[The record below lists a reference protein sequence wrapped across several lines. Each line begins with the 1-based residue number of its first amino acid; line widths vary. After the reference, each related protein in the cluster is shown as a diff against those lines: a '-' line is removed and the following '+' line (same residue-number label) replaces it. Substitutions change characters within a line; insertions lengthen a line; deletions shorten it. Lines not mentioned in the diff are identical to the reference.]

1 MKVLHTSDWHLGKRL
16 GRFSRL
22 EEQQDVLDELCGI
35 AEKHQPDLVLIAGD
49 LFDTFNPPAEAVELL
64 YRTLHRL
71 SDGGRRP
78 VVAMAGNHDSP
89 DRVESA
95 DPLAR
100 LSGIFFIG
108 YPGTVIRKTV
118 LESGWEID
126 APEAGILV
134 FRRSGIPEVRLIA
147 TPYAGEVRLRK
158 AIDPGKSEEQMRQLL
173 RDHWAALAERYCDG
187 KGINLLMAHLFA
199 AEQGTLPFEELQE
212 EEGERSILHPGGLE
226 LIPFSAFPPHIQYV
240 ALGHLH
246 RPSLNAAGGR
256 IICYSGTPLAYSLS
270 EADQQKRVVLVKAE
284 PGKPAAAESIPLA
297 KGRKIRRRSFDSLE
311 KALLW
316 LEEHYGDYVE
326 ITMEVDHYLEAGVR
340 DAILEAHPRVLAVVP
355 EIRDREAVFGVAKK
369 EMDIHAP
376 VASLFAEYYRSRNG
390 GADPEPELLE
400 LLAEALAAAGGEG
413 ES

>member
-16 GRFSRL
+16 GRFSRI

-71 SDGGRRP
+71 SGGGLRP
-78 VVAMAGNHDSP
+78 VIAMAGNHDSP
-89 DRVESA
+89 DRIESA

-108 YPGTVIRKTV
+108 YPGTIIRKTV

-126 APEAGILV
+126 APEAGIIRLNRTG
-134 FRRSGIPEVRLIA
+134 FPEVRLIA

-158 AIDPGKSEEQMRQLL
+158 AIDPGKSEEQMQQLL
-173 RDHWAALAERYCDG
+173 RDHWAALAGKYCDG

-226 LIPFSAFPPHIQYV
+226 LIPFSAFPPLIQYT

-246 RPSLNAAGGR
+246 RPSLTKAGGR
-256 IICYSGTPLAYSLS
+256 LICYSGTPLAYSLS
-270 EADQQKRVVLVKAE
+270 EAEQRKRIVMVAVE
-284 PGKPAAAESIPLA
+284 PGKPASAESIPLE
-297 KGRKIRRRSFDSLE
+297 KGRKIRRGRFDSLE
-311 KALLW
+311 KALFW
-316 LEEHYGDYVE
+316 LGERYEDYVE

-340 DAILEAHPRVLAVVP
+340 DAIMEAHPRVLAVVP
-355 EIRDREAVFGVAKK
+355 EIRDREALFGGKAE

-376 VASLFAEYYRSRNG
+376 VASLFIEYFRSKNG
-390 GADPEPELLE
+390 GADPEPELVD
-400 LLAEALAAAGGEG
+400 LLSEALAVAGGEE

>member
-1 MKVLHTSDWHLGKRL
+1 M
-16 GRFSRL
+16 

-35 AEKHQPDLVLIAGD
+35 AEEHQADLVLIAGD
-49 LFDTFNPPAEAVELL
+49 IFDTFNPPAEAVELL

-71 SDGGRRP
+71 SGGGLRP
-78 VVAMAGNHDSP
+78 VLVIAGNHDSP
-89 DRVESA
+89 DRIESA

-126 APEAGILV
+126 APEAGILLL
-134 FRRSGIPEVRLIA
+134 RRSGSPEVRLIA

-158 AIDPGKSEEQMRQLL
+158 AIDPGKSEEQIRQIL
-173 RDHWAALAERYCDG
+173 RDHWAALAAKYCDT

-199 AEQGTLPFEELQE
+199 AEQGSLPFEELQE

-226 LIPFSAFPPHIQYV
+226 LIPFSAFPPPVQYV

-246 RPSLNAAGGR
+246 RPSLAKAGGR
-256 IICYSGTPLAYSLS
+256 LICYSGTPLAYSLS
-270 EADQQKRVVLVKAE
+270 EAEQRKRLVLVEAE
-284 PGKPAAAESIPLA
+284 PGKPVSAESIPLER
-297 KGRKIRRRSFDSLE
+297 GRKIRRGSFDSLE

-316 LEEHYGDYVE
+316 LGEHHEDYVE
-326 ITMEVDHYLEAGVR
+326 VTMEVDNYLEAGVR

-355 EIRDREAVFGVAKK
+355 EIRDREALFDGKRK
-369 EMDIHAP
+369 EMDLHAP
-376 VASLFAEYYRSRNG
+376 VASLFIEYFRSRNG
-390 GADPEPELLE
+390 GADPEPELVG
-400 LLAEALAAAGGEG
+400 LLSEALAAAGAEE